1 MNFQEFINKT
11 LGKAIDVDGQ
21 YSCQC
26 VDLFNYFNK
35 LYNNGVYINCRPSG
49 YARSIAQN
57 KANNG
62 LLNYYIETTVNNMI
76 FGTVVVW
83 GDCRIAPKSH
93 VGFFL
98 EDIENGD
105 YQSAYDVLNEDFKKT
120 YFTNL
125 DEFKEYA
132 DKNFN
137 SSIMTLT
144 YDNVERLGN
153 SKTGNMYVVWVTISN
168 MFQSKLKDGEE
179 LPQTSFVI
187 IEYDYNKYEMSFSV
201 NQE

>member
-1 MNFQEFINKT
+1 MITIRKQKKNNNIKYIVVIILIAIIMIINLIVIIRLTKKT
-11 LGKAIDVDGQ
+11 KSADQ
-21 YSCQC
+21 
-26 VDLFNYFNK
+26 
-35 LYNNGVYINCRPSG
+35 
-49 YARSIAQN
+49 
-57 KANNG
+57 ANNSISSESNNDDTEEDSESREDDVKS
-62 LLNYYIETTVNNMI
+62 LPETLRIKRYI
-76 FGTVVVW
+76 
-83 GDCRIAPKSH
+83 
-93 VGFFL
+93 GFFL

-179 LPQTSFVI
+179 LPQTNFVV

>member
-1 MNFQEFINKT
+1 MITIKKQKKNNNIKYIVAIILIAIIMIINLIVIIRLTK
-11 LGKAIDVDGQ
+11 KPKSANQ
-21 YSCQC
+21 
-26 VDLFNYFNK
+26 
-35 LYNNGVYINCRPSG
+35 
-49 YARSIAQN
+49 
-57 KANNG
+57 ANNPISSESNNDDTEEDLG
-62 LLNYYIETTVNNMI
+62 SREDDVKSLPETLRIKRYI
-76 FGTVVVW
+76 
-83 GDCRIAPKSH
+83 
-93 VGFFL
+93 GFFL

-179 LPQTSFVI
+179 LPQTNFVI

>member
-1 MNFQEFINKT
+1 MITIRKQKKNNNIKYIVAIILIAIIMIINLIVIIRLTK
-11 LGKAIDVDGQ
+11 KPKSANQ
-21 YSCQC
+21 
-26 VDLFNYFNK
+26 
-35 LYNNGVYINCRPSG
+35 
-49 YARSIAQN
+49 
-57 KANNG
+57 ANNSISSESNNDDTEEDSG
-62 LLNYYIETTVNNMI
+62 SREDDVKSLPETLRIKRYI
-76 FGTVVVW
+76 
-83 GDCRIAPKSH
+83 
-93 VGFFL
+93 GFFL

-153 SKTGNMYVVWVTISN
+153 SKTGNMYVVWVTIYN

-179 LPQTSFVI
+179 LPQTNFVI

>member
-1 MNFQEFINKT
+1 MIAIKRKKKKKNNNIKYIIAIIIIAIIMIIN
-11 LGKAIDVDGQ
+11 LVIII
-21 YSCQC
+21 
-26 VDLFNYFNK
+26 K
-35 LYNNGVYINCRPSG
+35 LTKKPGSTAQTNNTINSTASSESNTDEEESQSRDEEVRNLSETIRMKRYI
-49 YARSIAQN
+49 
-57 KANNG
+57 
-62 LLNYYIETTVNNMI
+62 
-76 FGTVVVW
+76 
-83 GDCRIAPKSH
+83 
-93 VGFFL
+93 GFFL

-125 DEFKEYA
+125 EEFKNYA

-168 MFQSKLKDGEE
+168 MFQEKLQDDEE
-179 LPQTSFVI
+179 LPQTNFVI

>member
-1 MNFQEFINKT
+1 MITIRKQKKNNNIKYIVAIILIAIIMIINLIVIIRLTK
-11 LGKAIDVDGQ
+11 KPKSANQ
-21 YSCQC
+21 
-26 VDLFNYFNK
+26 
-35 LYNNGVYINCRPSG
+35 
-49 YARSIAQN
+49 
-57 KANNG
+57 ANNSISSESNNDDTEEDSG
-62 LLNYYIETTVNNMI
+62 SREDDVKSLPETLRIKRYI
-76 FGTVVVW
+76 
-83 GDCRIAPKSH
+83 
-93 VGFFL
+93 GFFL

-168 MFQSKLKDGEE
+168 MFQSKVKDGEE
-179 LPQTSFVI
+179 LPQTNFVI

>member
-1 MNFQEFINKT
+1 MITIRKQKKNNNIKYIVAIILIAIIMIINLIVIIRLTK
-11 LGKAIDVDGQ
+11 KPKSANQ
-21 YSCQC
+21 
-26 VDLFNYFNK
+26 
-35 LYNNGVYINCRPSG
+35 
-49 YARSIAQN
+49 
-57 KANNG
+57 ANNSISSESNNDDTEEDSG
-62 LLNYYIETTVNNMI
+62 SREDDVKSLPETLRIKRYI
-76 FGTVVVW
+76 
-83 GDCRIAPKSH
+83 
-93 VGFFL
+93 GFFL

-144 YDNVERLGN
+144 YDKVERLGN
-153 SKTGNMYVVWVTISN
+153 RKTGNMYVVWVTISN
-168 MFQSKLKDGEE
+168 MFQSKLKDEEE
-179 LPQTSFVI
+179 LPQTNFVI

>member
-1 MNFQEFINKT
+1 MITIRKQKKNNNIKYIIAIILIAIIMIINLIVIIRLTK
-11 LGKAIDVDGQ
+11 KPKSANQ
-21 YSCQC
+21 
-26 VDLFNYFNK
+26 
-35 LYNNGVYINCRPSG
+35 
-49 YARSIAQN
+49 
-57 KANNG
+57 ANNSISSESNNDDTEEDSG
-62 LLNYYIETTVNNMI
+62 SREDDVKSLPETLRIKRYI
-76 FGTVVVW
+76 
-83 GDCRIAPKSH
+83 
-93 VGFFL
+93 GFFL

-179 LPQTSFVI
+179 LPQTNFVI

>member
-1 MNFQEFINKT
+1 MTKKPKSANQ
-11 LGKAIDVDGQ
+11 
-21 YSCQC
+21 
-26 VDLFNYFNK
+26 
-35 LYNNGVYINCRPSG
+35 
-49 YARSIAQN
+49 
-57 KANNG
+57 ANNSISSESNNDDTEEDSG
-62 LLNYYIETTVNNMI
+62 SREDDVKSLPETLRIKRYI
-76 FGTVVVW
+76 
-83 GDCRIAPKSH
+83 
-93 VGFFL
+93 GFFL

-179 LPQTSFVI
+179 LPQTNFVI

>member
-1 MNFQEFINKT
+1 MITIKRKKKNNNIKYIIAIIVIAIIMMIN
-11 LGKAIDVDGQ
+11 LVIII
-21 YSCQC
+21 
-26 VDLFNYFNK
+26 K
-35 LYNNGVYINCRPSG
+35 LTKKPSSTAQTSNTINSTASSESNTEEEESQSRDEEVRNLSETIRMKRYI
-49 YARSIAQN
+49 
-57 KANNG
+57 
-62 LLNYYIETTVNNMI
+62 
-76 FGTVVVW
+76 
-83 GDCRIAPKSH
+83 
-93 VGFFL
+93 GFFL

-125 DEFKEYA
+125 EEFKNYA

-168 MFQSKLKDGEE
+168 MFQEKLQDDEE
-179 LPQTSFVI
+179 LPQTNFVI

>member
-1 MNFQEFINKT
+1 MVAIKRKKKNNNIKYIIAIIIIATIMIIN
-11 LGKAIDVDGQ
+11 LVIII
-21 YSCQC
+21 
-26 VDLFNYFNK
+26 K
-35 LYNNGVYINCRPSG
+35 LTKKPGSTAQTNNTINSTASGESNTDEEESQSRDEEVRNLSETIRMKRYI
-49 YARSIAQN
+49 
-57 KANNG
+57 
-62 LLNYYIETTVNNMI
+62 
-76 FGTVVVW
+76 
-83 GDCRIAPKSH
+83 
-93 VGFFL
+93 GFFL

-125 DEFKEYA
+125 EEFKNYA

-153 SKTGNMYVVWVTISN
+153 NKTGNMYVVWVTISN
-168 MFQSKLKDGEE
+168 MFQEKLQDDEE
-179 LPQTSFVI
+179 LPQTNFVI

>member
-1 MNFQEFINKT
+1 MITIRKQKKNNNIKYIVAIILIAIIMIINLIVIIRLTK
-11 LGKAIDVDGQ
+11 KPKSANQ
-21 YSCQC
+21 
-26 VDLFNYFNK
+26 
-35 LYNNGVYINCRPSG
+35 
-49 YARSIAQN
+49 
-57 KANNG
+57 ANNSISSESNNDDTEEDSG
-62 LLNYYIETTVNNMI
+62 SREDDVKSLPETLRIKRYI
-76 FGTVVVW
+76 
-83 GDCRIAPKSH
+83 
-93 VGFFL
+93 GFFL

-168 MFQSKLKDGEE
+168 MFQSKLKDGEK
-179 LPQTSFVI
+179 LPQTNFVI

>member
-1 MNFQEFINKT
+1 MITIKRKKKNNNIKYIIAIIVISIIMMIN
-11 LGKAIDVDGQ
+11 LVIII
-21 YSCQC
+21 
-26 VDLFNYFNK
+26 K
-35 LYNNGVYINCRPSG
+35 LTKKPSSTAQTSNTINSTASSESNTEEEESQSRDEEVRNLSETIRMKRYI
-49 YARSIAQN
+49 
-57 KANNG
+57 
-62 LLNYYIETTVNNMI
+62 
-76 FGTVVVW
+76 
-83 GDCRIAPKSH
+83 
-93 VGFFL
+93 GFFL

-125 DEFKEYA
+125 EEFKNYA

-168 MFQSKLKDGEE
+168 MFQEKLQDDEE
-179 LPQTSFVI
+179 LPQTNFVI

>member
-1 MNFQEFINKT
+1 MITIRKQKKNNNIKYIIAIILIAIIMIIN
-11 LGKAIDVDGQ
+11 LIVII
-21 YSCQC
+21 
-26 VDLFNYFNK
+26 K
-35 LYNNGVYINCRPSG
+35 LTKKPKS
-49 YARSIAQN
+49 ADQ
-57 KANNG
+57 ANNPIISESNNDDTEEDSG
-62 LLNYYIETTVNNMI
+62 SREDDVKSLPETLRIKRYI
-76 FGTVVVW
+76 
-83 GDCRIAPKSH
+83 
-93 VGFFL
+93 GFFL

-179 LPQTSFVI
+179 LPQTNFVI

>member
-1 MNFQEFINKT
+1 MITIRKQKKNNNIKYIVAIILIAIIMIINLIVIIRLTK
-11 LGKAIDVDGQ
+11 KPKSANQ
-21 YSCQC
+21 
-26 VDLFNYFNK
+26 
-35 LYNNGVYINCRPSG
+35 
-49 YARSIAQN
+49 
-57 KANNG
+57 ANNSISSESNNDDTEEDSG
-62 LLNYYIETTVNNMI
+62 SREDDVKSLPETLRIKRYI
-76 FGTVVVW
+76 
-83 GDCRIAPKSH
+83 
-93 VGFFL
+93 GFFL

-144 YDNVERLGN
+144 YDNIERLGN

-168 MFQSKLKDGEE
+168 MFQSKLKDGEK
-179 LPQTSFVI
+179 LPQTNFVI

>member
-1 MNFQEFINKT
+1 MLINLIVIIRLTK
-11 LGKAIDVDGQ
+11 KPKSANQ
-21 YSCQC
+21 
-26 VDLFNYFNK
+26 
-35 LYNNGVYINCRPSG
+35 
-49 YARSIAQN
+49 
-57 KANNG
+57 ANNSISSESNNDDTEEDSG
-62 LLNYYIETTVNNMI
+62 SREDDVKSLPETLRIKRYI
-76 FGTVVVW
+76 
-83 GDCRIAPKSH
+83 
-93 VGFFL
+93 GFFL

-179 LPQTSFVI
+179 LPQTNFVI

>member
-1 MNFQEFINKT
+1 MITIRKQKKNNNIKYIVAIILIAIIMIINLIVIIRLTK
-11 LGKAIDVDGQ
+11 KPKSANQ
-21 YSCQC
+21 
-26 VDLFNYFNK
+26 
-35 LYNNGVYINCRPSG
+35 
-49 YARSIAQN
+49 
-57 KANNG
+57 ANNSISSESNNDDTEEDSG
-62 LLNYYIETTVNNMI
+62 SREDDVKSLPETLRIKRYI
-76 FGTVVVW
+76 
-83 GDCRIAPKSH
+83 
-93 VGFFL
+93 GFFL

-179 LPQTSFVI
+179 LPQTKFVI

>member
-1 MNFQEFINKT
+1 MITIRKQKKNNNIKYIVAIILIAIIMIINLIVIIRLTK
-11 LGKAIDVDGQ
+11 K
-21 YSCQC
+21 
-26 VDLFNYFNK
+26 
-35 LYNNGVYINCRPSG
+35 
-49 YARSIAQN
+49 
-57 KANNG
+57 
-62 LLNYYIETTVNNMI
+62 
-76 FGTVVVW
+76 
-83 GDCRIAPKSH
+83 PKSANQAH
-93 VGFFL
+93 NSISSESNNDDTEEDSGSREDDVKSLPETLRIKRYIGFFL

-179 LPQTSFVI
+179 LPQTNFVI

>member
-1 MNFQEFINKT
+1 MITIKRKKKNNNIKYIIAIIVISIIMMIN
-11 LGKAIDVDGQ
+11 LVIII
-21 YSCQC
+21 
-26 VDLFNYFNK
+26 K
-35 LYNNGVYINCRPSG
+35 LTKKPSSTAQTSNTINSTASSESNTEEEESQSRDEEVRNLSETIRMKRYI
-49 YARSIAQN
+49 
-57 KANNG
+57 
-62 LLNYYIETTVNNMI
+62 
-76 FGTVVVW
+76 
-83 GDCRIAPKSH
+83 
-93 VGFFL
+93 GFFL

-125 DEFKEYA
+125 EEFKNYA

-168 MFQSKLKDGEE
+168 MFQEKLQDDEK
-179 LPQTSFVI
+179 LPQTNFVI

>member
-1 MNFQEFINKT
+1 MITIRKQHKNNNIKYIVAIILIAIIMIINLIVIIRLTK
-11 LGKAIDVDGQ
+11 KPKSANQ
-21 YSCQC
+21 
-26 VDLFNYFNK
+26 
-35 LYNNGVYINCRPSG
+35 
-49 YARSIAQN
+49 
-57 KANNG
+57 ANNSISSESNNDDTEEDSG
-62 LLNYYIETTVNNMI
+62 SREDDVKSLPETLRIKRYI
-76 FGTVVVW
+76 
-83 GDCRIAPKSH
+83 
-93 VGFFL
+93 GFFL

-179 LPQTSFVI
+179 LPQTNFVI

>member
-1 MNFQEFINKT
+1 MITIKKQKKNNNIKYIVAIILIAIIMIINLIVIIRLTK
-11 LGKAIDVDGQ
+11 KPKSANQ
-21 YSCQC
+21 
-26 VDLFNYFNK
+26 
-35 LYNNGVYINCRPSG
+35 
-49 YARSIAQN
+49 
-57 KANNG
+57 ANNPISSESNNDDTEEDSG
-62 LLNYYIETTVNNMI
+62 SREDDVKSLPETLRIKRYI
-76 FGTVVVW
+76 
-83 GDCRIAPKSH
+83 
-93 VGFFL
+93 GFFL

-168 MFQSKLKDGEE
+168 MFQSKLKDGEG
-179 LPQTSFVI
+179 LPQTNFVI

>member
-1 MNFQEFINKT
+1 MITIRKQKKNNNIKYIVAIILIAIIMIINLIVIIRLTK
-11 LGKAIDVDGQ
+11 KPKSANQ
-21 YSCQC
+21 
-26 VDLFNYFNK
+26 
-35 LYNNGVYINCRPSG
+35 
-49 YARSIAQN
+49 
-57 KANNG
+57 ANNPISSESNKDDTEEDSG
-62 LLNYYIETTVNNMI
+62 SREDDVKSLPETLRIKRYI
-76 FGTVVVW
+76 
-83 GDCRIAPKSH
+83 
-93 VGFFL
+93 GFFL

-168 MFQSKLKDGEE
+168 MFQSKLKDGEK
-179 LPQTSFVI
+179 LPQTNFVI

>member
-1 MNFQEFINKT
+1 MITIRKQKNNNIKYIVAIILIAIIMIINLIVIIRLTK
-11 LGKAIDVDGQ
+11 KPKSANQ
-21 YSCQC
+21 
-26 VDLFNYFNK
+26 
-35 LYNNGVYINCRPSG
+35 
-49 YARSIAQN
+49 
-57 KANNG
+57 ANNSISSESNNDDTEEDSG
-62 LLNYYIETTVNNMI
+62 SREDDVKSLPETLRIKRYI
-76 FGTVVVW
+76 
-83 GDCRIAPKSH
+83 
-93 VGFFL
+93 GFFL

-179 LPQTSFVI
+179 LPQTNFVI

>member
-1 MNFQEFINKT
+1 MITIRKQKKNNNIKYIVAIILIAIIMIINLIVIIRLTK
-11 LGKAIDVDGQ
+11 KPKSANQ
-21 YSCQC
+21 
-26 VDLFNYFNK
+26 
-35 LYNNGVYINCRPSG
+35 
-49 YARSIAQN
+49 
-57 KANNG
+57 ANNPISSESNNDDTEEDLG
-62 LLNYYIETTVNNMI
+62 SREDDVKSLPETLRIKRYI
-76 FGTVVVW
+76 
-83 GDCRIAPKSH
+83 
-93 VGFFL
+93 GFFL

-179 LPQTSFVI
+179 LPQTNFVI

>member
-1 MNFQEFINKT
+1 MITIRKQKKNNNIKYIVAIILIAIIMIINLIFIIRLTKKPKSAN
-11 LGKAIDVDGQ
+11 Q
-21 YSCQC
+21 
-26 VDLFNYFNK
+26 
-35 LYNNGVYINCRPSG
+35 
-49 YARSIAQN
+49 
-57 KANNG
+57 ANNPISSESNNDDTEEDSG
-62 LLNYYIETTVNNMI
+62 SREDDVKSLPETLRIKRYI
-76 FGTVVVW
+76 
-83 GDCRIAPKSH
+83 
-93 VGFFL
+93 GFFL

-168 MFQSKLKDGEE
+168 MFQSKVKDGEE
-179 LPQTSFVI
+179 LPQTNFVI

>member
-1 MNFQEFINKT
+1 MITIRKQKKNNNIKYIVAIILIAIIMIINLIVIIRLTK
-11 LGKAIDVDGQ
+11 KPKSANQ
-21 YSCQC
+21 
-26 VDLFNYFNK
+26 
-35 LYNNGVYINCRPSG
+35 
-49 YARSIAQN
+49 
-57 KANNG
+57 ANNSISSESNNDDTEEDSG
-62 LLNYYIETTVNNMI
+62 SREDDVKSLPETLRIKRYI
-76 FGTVVVW
+76 
-83 GDCRIAPKSH
+83 
-93 VGFFL
+93 GFYL

-179 LPQTSFVI
+179 LPQTNFVI

>member
-1 MNFQEFINKT
+1 MPET
-11 LGKAIDVDGQ
+11 LRIKR
-21 YSCQC
+21 
-26 VDLFNYFNK
+26 
-35 LYNNGVYINCRPSG
+35 YI
-49 YARSIAQN
+49 
-57 KANNG
+57 
-62 LLNYYIETTVNNMI
+62 
-76 FGTVVVW
+76 
-83 GDCRIAPKSH
+83 
-93 VGFFL
+93 GFFL

-179 LPQTSFVI
+179 LPQTNFVI

>member
-1 MNFQEFINKT
+1 MITIRKQKKNNNIKYIVAIILIAIIMIINLIVIIRLTK
-11 LGKAIDVDGQ
+11 KPKSANQ
-21 YSCQC
+21 
-26 VDLFNYFNK
+26 
-35 LYNNGVYINCRPSG
+35 
-49 YARSIAQN
+49 
-57 KANNG
+57 ANNSISSESNNDDTEEDSG
-62 LLNYYIETTVNNMI
+62 SREDDVKSLPETLRIKRYI
-76 FGTVVVW
+76 
-83 GDCRIAPKSH
+83 
-93 VGFFL
+93 GFFL

-179 LPQTSFVI
+179 LPQTNFVI

>member
-1 MNFQEFINKT
+1 MI
-11 LGKAIDVDGQ
+11 AIKRKKK
-21 YSCQC
+21 
-26 VDLFNYFNK
+26 N
-35 LYNNGVYINCRPSG
+35 
-49 YARSIAQN
+49 
-57 KANNG
+57 
-62 LLNYYIETTVNNMI
+62 NNMKYI
-76 FGTVVVW
+76 IAIIIIAIIMIINLVIIIKLTKKPGSTAQTNNTINSTVSSESNTDEEESQSRDEEV
-83 GDCRIAPKSH
+83 RNLSETIRMKRYI
-93 VGFFL
+93 GFFL

-125 DEFKEYA
+125 EEFKNYA

-168 MFQSKLKDGEE
+168 MFQEKLQDDEE
-179 LPQTSFVI
+179 LPQTNFVI

>member
-1 MNFQEFINKT
+1 MITIRKQKKNNNIKYIVAIILIAIIMIINLIVIIRLTK
-11 LGKAIDVDGQ
+11 KPKSANQ
-21 YSCQC
+21 
-26 VDLFNYFNK
+26 
-35 LYNNGVYINCRPSG
+35 
-49 YARSIAQN
+49 
-57 KANNG
+57 ANNPISSESNNDDTEEDSG
-62 LLNYYIETTVNNMI
+62 SREDDVKSLPETLRIKRYI
-76 FGTVVVW
+76 
-83 GDCRIAPKSH
+83 
-93 VGFFL
+93 GFFL

-179 LPQTSFVI
+179 LPQTNFVI

>member
-1 MNFQEFINKT
+1 MITIRKQKKNNNIKYIVAIILIAIIMIINLIVIIRLTK
-11 LGKAIDVDGQ
+11 KPKSADQ
-21 YSCQC
+21 
-26 VDLFNYFNK
+26 
-35 LYNNGVYINCRPSG
+35 
-49 YARSIAQN
+49 
-57 KANNG
+57 ANNSISSESNNDDTEEDSESREDDVKS
-62 LLNYYIETTVNNMI
+62 LPETLRIKRYI
-76 FGTVVVW
+76 
-83 GDCRIAPKSH
+83 
-93 VGFFL
+93 GFFL

-168 MFQSKLKDGEE
+168 MFQSKLKDEEE
-179 LPQTSFVI
+179 LPQTNFVV

>member
-1 MNFQEFINKT
+1 MITIRKQKKNNNIKYIVAIILIAIIMIINLIVIIRLTK
-11 LGKAIDVDGQ
+11 KPKSANQ
-21 YSCQC
+21 
-26 VDLFNYFNK
+26 
-35 LYNNGVYINCRPSG
+35 
-49 YARSIAQN
+49 
-57 KANNG
+57 ANNSLSSESNNDDTEEDSG
-62 LLNYYIETTVNNMI
+62 SREDDVKSLPETLRIKRYI
-76 FGTVVVW
+76 
-83 GDCRIAPKSH
+83 
-93 VGFFL
+93 GFFL

-179 LPQTSFVI
+179 LPQTNFVI

>member
-1 MNFQEFINKT
+1 MITIRKQKKNNNIKYIVAIILIAIIMIINLIVIIRLTK
-11 LGKAIDVDGQ
+11 KPKSANQ
-21 YSCQC
+21 
-26 VDLFNYFNK
+26 
-35 LYNNGVYINCRPSG
+35 
-49 YARSIAQN
+49 
-57 KANNG
+57 ANNSISSESNNDDTEEDSG
-62 LLNYYIETTVNNMI
+62 SREDDVKSLPETLRIKRYI
-76 FGTVVVW
+76 
-83 GDCRIAPKSH
+83 
-93 VGFFL
+93 GFFL

-179 LPQTSFVI
+179 LPQTNFVI

-201 NQE
+201 NQ

>member
-1 MNFQEFINKT
+1 MITIRKQKKNNNIKYIIAIILIAIIMIIN
-11 LGKAIDVDGQ
+11 LIVII
-21 YSCQC
+21 
-26 VDLFNYFNK
+26 K
-35 LYNNGVYINCRPSG
+35 LT
-49 YARSIAQN
+49 
-57 KANNG
+57 KK
-62 LLNYYIETTVNNMI
+62 
-76 FGTVVVW
+76 
-83 GDCRIAPKSH
+83 PKSADQTNNPIISESNNDDTEEDSGSREDD
-93 VGFFL
+93 VKSLPETLRIKRYIGFFL

-179 LPQTSFVI
+179 LPQTNFVI

>member
-1 MNFQEFINKT
+1 MITIRKQKKNNNIKYIVAIILIAIIMIINLIVIIRLTK
-11 LGKAIDVDGQ
+11 KPKSANQ
-21 YSCQC
+21 
-26 VDLFNYFNK
+26 
-35 LYNNGVYINCRPSG
+35 
-49 YARSIAQN
+49 
-57 KANNG
+57 ANNSISSESNNDDTEEDLG
-62 LLNYYIETTVNNMI
+62 SREDDVKSLPETLRIKRYI
-76 FGTVVVW
+76 
-83 GDCRIAPKSH
+83 
-93 VGFFL
+93 GFFL

-179 LPQTSFVI
+179 LPQTNFVI

>member
-1 MNFQEFINKT
+1 MITIRKQKKNNNIKYIVAIILIAIIMIINLIVIIRLTK
-11 LGKAIDVDGQ
+11 KPKSANQ
-21 YSCQC
+21 
-26 VDLFNYFNK
+26 
-35 LYNNGVYINCRPSG
+35 
-49 YARSIAQN
+49 
-57 KANNG
+57 ANNSISSESNNDDTEEDSG
-62 LLNYYIETTVNNMI
+62 SREDDVKSLPETLRIKRYI
-76 FGTVVVW
+76 
-83 GDCRIAPKSH
+83 
-93 VGFFL
+93 GFFL

-168 MFQSKLKDGEE
+168 MFQSKLKDGE
-179 LPQTSFVI
+179 
-187 IEYDYNKYEMSFSV
+187 
-201 NQE
+201 

>member
-1 MNFQEFINKT
+1 MVIAIIMMIN
-11 LGKAIDVDGQ
+11 LVIII
-21 YSCQC
+21 
-26 VDLFNYFNK
+26 K
-35 LYNNGVYINCRPSG
+35 LTKKPSSTAQTSNTINSTASSESNTEEEESQSRDEEVRNLSETIRMKRYI
-49 YARSIAQN
+49 
-57 KANNG
+57 
-62 LLNYYIETTVNNMI
+62 
-76 FGTVVVW
+76 
-83 GDCRIAPKSH
+83 
-93 VGFFL
+93 GFFL

-125 DEFKEYA
+125 EEFKNYA

-168 MFQSKLKDGEE
+168 MFQEKLQDDEE
-179 LPQTSFVI
+179 LPQTNFVI

>member
-1 MNFQEFINKT
+1 MITIKKQKKNNNIKYIVAIILIAIIMIINLIVIIRLTK
-11 LGKAIDVDGQ
+11 KPKSANQ
-21 YSCQC
+21 
-26 VDLFNYFNK
+26 
-35 LYNNGVYINCRPSG
+35 
-49 YARSIAQN
+49 
-57 KANNG
+57 ANNPISSESNNDDTEEDSG
-62 LLNYYIETTVNNMI
+62 SREDDVKSLPETLRIKRYI
-76 FGTVVVW
+76 
-83 GDCRIAPKSH
+83 
-93 VGFFL
+93 GFFL

-179 LPQTSFVI
+179 LPQTNFVI